1 MPTASPHFSSLLR
14 SQHNY
19 VRAMPALKLQQNLR
33 QNPMI
38 SHSHKAVFIHVP
50 KTAGQ
55 SVEQAFLRDL
65 GLDWAERAPLLLRSN
80 DDASKGPPRL
90 AHLTAGDY
98 VALGH
103 MTASEWSEF
112 HRFSVVRDPFS
123 RAVSLYRHRGPN
135 MGFRDWVM
143 SWLTA
148 TLSSNPDDAQARWF
162 VRPQVE
168 FLCDELGEILVGTVM
183 RFETL
188 GIDFAAV
195 AKDVG
200 LKSRDLPRRNTTG
213 HKPQPDIN
221 GEPPRMERLAR
232 SLRRR
237 ITPSRFERL
246 ERWQD
251 HYDTQT
257 ADRVASLYAG
267 DFETFG
273 YDRAGVWS

>member
-1 MPTASPHFSSLLR
+1 
-14 SQHNY
+14 
-19 VRAMPALKLQQNLR
+19 
-33 QNPMI
+33 MI
-38 SHSHKAVFIHVP
+38 SRSHKAVFVHVP

-55 SVEQAFLRDL
+55 SVELAFLHDL

-80 DDASKGPPRL
+80 EDASKGPPRL
-90 AHLTAGDY
+90 AHLTASDY

-103 MTASEWSEF
+103 MTASEWSDSY
-112 HRFSVVRDPFS
+112 RFSVVRDPFS
-123 RAVSLYRHRGPN
+123 RAVSLYRHLGPN

-148 TLSSNPDDAQARWF
+148 TVADGPDDAQARWF

-168 FLCDELGEILVGTVM
+168 FLCDERGEILIGTVI

-188 GIDFAAV
+188 GTDFAAV

-200 LKSRDLPRRNTTG
+200 LKTHDLPRRNATG
-213 HKPQPDIN
+213 NKPQPDIN
-221 GEPPRMERLAR
+221 GEPPRLERLGR
-232 SLRRR
+232 SLRRI

-246 ERWQD
+246 EKWQD
-251 HYDTQT
+251 HYDAQT
-257 ADRVASLYAG
+257 ADRVVSLYAG

-273 YDRAGVWS
+273 YDRGAVLS